1 MDEIRSLTVQ
11 QVRIYAPGIVP
22 LLALRSAPGIAILR
36 KKFGFQE
43 MAINPTAGD
52 VTFVSGLV
60 VPENGDLVAI
70 NFLEIG
76 AQKTAWEILGSSST
90 ANALNDLFVK
100 LITELSPEME
110 HAEPLLFTQVTQCTV
125 RLAISWKELIS
136 EKLASAIEEVRH
148 RFDLPVASTRVA
160 GMNLNFTIQYDVSD
174 LRIKEWGIGVLDKNV
189 TLNPVPSVPFSERLF
204 NTSSPLDS
212 DAHLQ
217 LVQDLETALAENQ
230 GRRATV
236 RRR

>member
-1 MDEIRSLTVQ
+1 MDEIRSLIVQ

-22 LLALRSAPGIAILR
+22 LLALRSSPGAAIIR

-43 MAINPTAGD
+43 MVINPATGE
-52 VTFVSGLV
+52 VTFVSGLIM
-60 VPENGDLVAI
+60 PEDGELVAI
-70 NFLEIG
+70 NFLEIN
-76 AQKTAWEILGSSST
+76 AQKTAWEIQGSSSA
-90 ANALNDLFVK
+90 ANALNDLFVM

-110 HAEPLLFTQVTQCTV
+110 HAEPLLFTQATQCTV
-125 RLAISWKELIS
+125 RLAVSWKELIS
-136 EKLASAIEEVRH
+136 KELASALEGVRH
-148 RFDLPVASTRVA
+148 RFDLPVASTRLA

-189 TLNPVPSVPFSERLF
+189 TLSPLPSVPLSERLF

-212 DAHLQ
+212 DSHLQ
-217 LVQDLETALAENQ
+217 LVQDLEKALAENQ
-230 GRRATV
+230 ERRAKA